1 MRILLLS
8 NFFPPLHLGGYEGH
22 AAEVAV
28 ALRERGHRVEV
39 LTSNW
44 RARSAAADPS
54 VRRLLHLEVDLRP
67 GLGTLGFFAG
77 RQRRAAANAACLR
90 ATIAATRA
98 DVLLVFG
105 MWNLPR
111 TMLAEAESWRRPP
124 LVYYVSD
131 YWPSLPDGY
140 ALHWQAPARRRWAG
154 LPKRVVADLIQR
166 WHRPPPPALA
176 FAHALCVSNALR
188 ARLIDAG
195 LPFTA
200 ARVVH
205 NGIDLRGF
213 PFRPPRA
220 AIDRR
225 PLALGYV
232 GRITAEKGIDTLLT
246 AMAELQRRG
255 RPATLALAGRADRRA
270 AAALRR
276 QIDRLQLGGRVALR
290 GGIAREQVAVLLAQL
305 DVLVVPSVWPEPLAR
320 VIQEA
325 MATGTV
331 VVATAVGGSVEIVE
345 EGVTGLLF
353 PAGDAAALAD
363 RIERLC
369 GEPALLASL
378 AVAGRRM
385 VEARFD
391 VRHSVDAIEAALQR
405 VAFEPSARQA
415 DRPDTALR

>member
-1 MRILLLS
+1 VRILLLS

-22 AAEVAV
+22 AAEVA
-28 ALRERGHRVEV
+28 ATLCERGHCVDV
-39 LTSNW
+39 LTSNL
-44 RARSAAADPS
+44 RARAAPADPS

-90 ATIAATRA
+90 DTIAATRP

-111 TMLAEAESWRRPP
+111 TMLAQAEGRQRPP

-140 ALHWQAPARRRWAG
+140 ALHWQAPARRRWTR
-154 LPKRVVADLIQR
+154 LPKRVVADLIRR
-166 WHRPPPPALA
+166 WQRPPLPPALA
-176 FAHALCVSNALR
+176 FAHALCVSQALR
-188 ARLIDAG
+188 ARLIEAG

-213 PFRPPRA
+213 PFRPPRGRA
-220 AIDRR
+220 DRR
-225 PLALGYV
+225 PIALGYL
-232 GRITAEKGIDTLLT
+232 GRTAPEKGIDTLLA

-255 RPATLALAGRADRRA
+255 RSATLALAGRADRHA

-276 QIDRLQLGGRVALR
+276 QIHRLHLSDRVTLR
-290 GGIAREQVAVLLAQL
+290 GGVPREQVPALLAEL

-325 MATGTV
+325 MATGAV
-331 VVATAVGGSVEIVE
+331 VVATAVGGTVEIVE
-345 EGVTGLLF
+345 DGINGLLF
-353 PAGDAAALAD
+353 APGDAAALAD
-363 RIERLC
+363 RIERLSS
-369 GEPALLASL
+369 EPALGASL
-378 AVAGRRM
+378 SAAGRRT

-391 VRHSVDAIEAALQR
+391 LRKSVDAIEEVLQR
-405 VAFEPSARQA
+405 VAFEPYAH
-415 DRPDTALR
+415 